1 MESLNRNNTLFILP
15 MERRDIQDA
24 LSSNS
29 STQYNKSIL
38 ALCLRKKILETVEL
52 IDYFKKFESL
62 KEVKFVLDVDNKFL
76 DICLMNPKDKRLN
89 YVPDVVKCYSLN
101 INKIMK
107 LKTQKARLVLFSKL
121 FIYAQIVALQETL
134 LLKQIIVP
142 VSGVLINTDLGIH
155 LEV

>member
-1 MESLNRNNTLFILP
+1 MLKEKN
-15 MERRDIQDA
+15 
-24 LSSNS
+24 
-29 STQYNKSIL
+29 
-38 ALCLRKKILETVEL
+38 LETVEL

-76 DICLMNPKDKRLN
+76 DICLINPKDKRLN

-121 FIYAQIVALQETL
+121 FIYPQIVALQETL